1 MVENPGSTQ
10 WKAGNGGVSAGSVES
25 LEINISL
32 AMLKKRIKMGKRRSF
47 CVDKFSRLELGNAG
61 RFGFMRVIQENFIF
75 DRFRFIAFQESV
87 CLFAR

>member
-1 MVENPGSTQ
+1 MWINFPPG
-10 WKAGNGGVSAGSVES
+10 V
-25 LEINISL
+25 
-32 AMLKKRIKMGKRRSF
+32 R
-47 CVDKFSRLELGNAG
+47 GNAG